1 MTSPLLP
8 FVLPDIREE
17 DIDAATKVLRSGYL
31 NEGPV
36 TRQLEEEFAAF
47 TGAKHAI
54 ATTSG
59 TAALMLAMRAARNA
73 HVIDGNIFVSD
84 RTFYGTASAA
94 QLAGEFV
101 HLYDDGPAGREF
113 THTEDDIIVK
123 VHI

>member
-36 TRQLEEEFAAF
+36 TRQLEDEFAAF

-59 TAALMLAMRAARNA
+59 TAALMLAVRAVRNKKTSGIYYIEEPA
-73 HVIDGNIFVSD
+73 WRTYISD
-84 RTFYGTASAA
+84 HTFYGTASAA
-94 QLAGEFV
+94 RLAGEDV
-101 HLYDDGPAGREF
+101 GLYDDGS
-113 THTEDDIIVK
+113 
-123 VHI
+123 